1 MPIFKDQ
8 DREEPRYHPSWPA
21 SCTSSNDDIRP
32 SKTPKQRVENVEDEV
47 MTCTSSWES
56 TMEARSSPQRLQT
69 SDREELIRS
78 IKKGESPTWVPNRSL
93 EEYFATHG
101 DPPHSR
107 LEGQLN
113 KDKSPPLL
121 PAAEIEESPEQSSR
135 SEILTGCPC
144 EIERP
149 RSALHSGDFR
159 EGSPQDQEPGSHE
172 SFEPPANRVPFGSS
186 PTAPWYTPA
195 SPPRPTKQEI
205 DSILTRSRAR
215 APSLNSF
222 SSFNSF
228 SSSFILK
235 APTSP
240 LVHQAN
246 NTDLDFSPKIDPIDL
261 SSNSEKSNRRR
272 TLPPETFASFQC
284 SPPGYPR
291 GTNVPA
297 ASRSWRREATFPY
310 QAHQPRRSLT
320 SAYTLQPASSPQTP
334 FMVRSRRPSLSTD
347 VSSPLHHASMV
358 GSYEESILRGR
369 MSTSPSK
376 PLDFTA
382 QIGVLGRG
390 NCKPNLKCPPHVTV
404 PFPAVFYSYPT
415 SGGGRSISDD
425 SPSPYVGFIDIENTL
440 PREDRTNQKNRRRHP
455 SPLKHVDK
463 SLVDTTMS
471 DGNTSVTT
479 QQERRRREKR
489 SRRSPSP
496 KSPPGGCYRIPQQGQ
511 LQIIIKNPNKTAV
524 KLFLVPYDLEGME
537 PGTKTFIRQRSYSA
551 GPIIDMP
558 LSARTSLGTDRPEGS
573 LGTGEAP
580 ADKPILR
587 YLIHLNIC
595 CPSRGRFYLYSGIRV
610 VFANR
615 VPDGKEKLH
624 NEVQY
629 PDPRYSPYKPTKEI
643 GMGSAGS
650 KIVAEN
656 AIRRRS
662 SGYGPSL
669 QPIVPIRMNF
679 DKSEP
684 KLYSRPPPLPPLD
697 TVNFSLPVHALGK
710 ASPYAPDPHDHRM
723 EQHNPLGPHPRF
735 ATLPG
740 QTMPNPTD
748 LPPLSLASCIHP
760 SPSLE
765 LASSSAGA
773 DNIYSKRQRGDVGY
787 GGPFGMTSIG
797 NETGES
803 LLARK
808 LRRLDVVLKPD
819 SPDEK

>member
-8 DREEPRYHPSWPA
+8 DRQEPRYHHPWPA
-21 SCTSSNDDIRP
+21 SCSPDNDHLKRSEMPI
-32 SKTPKQRVENVEDEV
+32 QRRAQDVEEDKAMV
-47 MTCTSSWES
+47 GTSSWELN
-56 TMEARSSPQRLQT
+56 MEAGSNPQRFQT

-93 EEYFATHG
+93 EVYFATHG

-113 KDKSPPLL
+113 KDKSSPLL
-121 PAAEIEESPEQSSR
+121 PAAEIEESPDRGSR
-135 SEILTGCPC
+135 SEILTGLPC

-159 EGSPQDQEPGSHE
+159 ECSPQNQEAGGHE
-172 SFEPPANRVPFGSS
+172 SFELPPSHVPFSSS
-186 PTAPWYTPA
+186 PATPWSYAPA

-205 DSILTRSRAR
+205 DSILARSRTR
-215 APSLNSF
+215 APSL
-222 SSFNSF
+222 NSF

-246 NTDLDFSPKIDPIDL
+246 NTDLDFSPKIDPIDI
-261 SSNSEKSNRRR
+261 SSSPEKANRRR
-272 TLPPETFASFQC
+272 TLPPETFTSFQS
-284 SPPGYPR
+284 SPHSQPR
-291 GTNVPA
+291 GTNPPSS
-297 ASRSWRREATFPY
+297 SRSWRREATFPY

-320 SAYTLQPASSPQTP
+320 GYTLQTASSPQTP
-334 FMVRSRRPSLSTD
+334 FMVRSRRPSFSTD
-347 VSSPLHHASMV
+347 ASSPLHHASMV

-404 PFPAVFYSYPT
+404 PFPAVFYSYPS

-440 PREDRTNQKNRRRHP
+440 PREDRTNHKNRRRHA
-455 SPLKHVDK
+455 SPLKPVNRPEA
-463 SLVDTTMS
+463 DTAML
-471 DGNTSVTT
+471 DGTANGTT
-479 QQERRRREKR
+479 QREWRRREKR

-558 LSARTSLGTDRPEGS
+558 MSARTNLGTDRPEAS
-573 LGTGEAP
+573 LGIGEDP
-580 ADKPILR
+580 SDKPILR

-615 VPDGKEKLH
+615 VPDGKEKLR
-624 NEVQY
+624 NEIQY

-643 GMGSAGS
+643 GVGSVGS
-650 KIVAEN
+650 KLAAEN

-662 SGYGPSL
+662 SGYGPGL
-669 QPIVPIRMNF
+669 QPMAAMRFGF
-679 DKSEP
+679 DKCEP
-684 KLYSRPPPLPPLD
+684 NLYARLPPLPPLD
-697 TVNFSLPVHALGK
+697 TVNFSLPVHTSDKPRLY
-710 ASPYAPDPHDHRM
+710 ASDPQDHPM
-723 EQHNPLGPHPRF
+723 EQHDPFGPRTRF
-735 ATLPG
+735 GTLPG
-740 QTMPNPTD
+740 RTTPNATKPD
-748 LPPLSLASCIHP
+748 PLPLASNIHSPP
-760 SPSLE
+760 SPDLG
-765 LASSSAGA
+765 SSSAGT
-773 DNIYSKRQRGDVGY
+773 DNIYSKRQRGEVGY
-787 GGPFGMTSIG
+787 GGPFGMTRIG

-808 LRRLDVVLKPD
+808 LRRLDVVLKSD
-819 SPDEK
+819 SPDEN